1 MTIVNLIAKGL
12 IYVGIFFSALNWLC
26 LLGSLCKRRFISPAF
41 PTPSLLTTLG
51 LALMESTRSY
61 CWLGLFTDY
70 TLFAIMAAAPRLI
83 AEVWHTSSFTRQAL
97 LAAVDAPRH
106 IMLSLH
112 RGGYFLLRGT
122 FDARVPC
129 GVQKGFI
136 SSFNVAG
143 RWEEISDGRLRLGSY
158 YGERTLTLVPEGTGY
173 AASEANYPAD
183 TRLPYDSLD
192 GLRFHRDG

>member
-1 MTIVNLIAKGL
+1 MTVVNLIAKGL
-12 IYVGIFFSALNWLC
+12 ICVGILFSLLNWLC
-26 LLGSLCKRRFISPAF
+26 LFGSLCKRRFVSPAF
-41 PTPSLLTTLG
+41 PAPSLLTTLG

-70 TLFAIMAAAPRLI
+70 TLFAMMAAATRLI

-97 LAAVDAPRH
+97 LAAVDGPRH
-106 IMLSLH
+106 FMLSLH

-122 FDARVPC
+122 FDAGVPC
-129 GVQKGFI
+129 GVKGGCI

-143 RWEEISDGRLRLGSY
+143 RWEKISDGRLRLGSY
-158 YGERTLTLVPEGTGY
+158 YGERALTLVPEGTGY
-173 AASEANYPAD
+173 AASEANYPTD
-183 TRLPYDSLD
+183 RRFLYDRLD